1 VHVWKFED
9 DNDRRA
15 FRRRLFADK
24 NFMEAPDAGAMGS
37 PSLTRWLA
45 LLKDVAVAVLGGARR
60 LRDVLREVAVDR
72 QTMLLIGSA
81 IVAMLVIASVL
92 VGPGGLLMSR

>member
-1 VHVWKFED
+1 
-9 DNDRRA
+9 
-15 FRRRLFADK
+15 
-24 NFMEAPDAGAMGS
+24 MGS